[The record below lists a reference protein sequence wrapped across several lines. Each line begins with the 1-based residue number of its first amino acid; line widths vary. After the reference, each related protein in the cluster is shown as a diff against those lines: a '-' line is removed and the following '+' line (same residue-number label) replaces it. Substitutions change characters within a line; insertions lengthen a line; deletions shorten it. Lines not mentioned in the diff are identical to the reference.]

1 MKIQILSDLH
11 NEFMYSVREI
21 PVTDADV
28 IVLAGDIDVGL
39 KGVQW
44 AIDIS
49 KIHNKPVV
57 YVFGN
62 HEFYHHNMT
71 TVIAESK
78 KLAEGTNVHVLDNDQ
93 LIFSGVRFLGTTLW
107 TNFKACGIDKQ
118 FKAMNYCW
126 RNINDFEIIRYLG
139 YVFTPEQSRDLHD
152 YNIMWLC
159 KCLSK
164 PFQGKT
170 VIITHHAPSLK
181 SCHRDLSLMSAGFI
195 SKLDKLMFKYRINL
209 WIHGHTHEVDDYM
222 IGSTRVVS
230 NQFGYFGGQEVW
242 KFNPTLVIEV

>member
-1 MKIQILSDLH
+1 MKIQVLSDLH

-44 AIDIS
+44 AINIS

-62 HEFYHHNMT
+62 HEYYHQYLPDLMT
-71 TVIAESK
+71 DAKYLTRD
-78 KLAEGTNVHVLDNDQ
+78 TNVHLLENNV
-93 LIFSGVRFLGTTLW
+93 FVYKGVRFLGATLW
-107 TNFKACGIDKQ
+107 TDFCVCGKSKQ
-118 FKAMNYCW
+118 LEAMDYCQHHMSDYDV
-126 RNINDFEIIRYLG
+126 INHGGLM
-139 YVFTPEQSRDLHD
+139 P
-152 YNIMWLC
+152 YNILDVHKASLKWL
-159 KCLSK
+159 KTELSRH
-164 PFQGKT
+164 FVGKT
-170 VIITHHAPSLK
+170 VVITHHAPSLK
-181 SCHRDLSLMSAGFI
+181 SNHYDLTSISAGFV

-209 WIHGHTHEVDDYM
+209 WIHGHTHECDDYM
-222 IGSTRVVS
+222 IGGTRVVS

>member
-11 NEFMYSVREI
+11 NEFLQTHRVISN
-21 PVTDADV
+21 TDADV
-28 IVLAGDIDVGL
+28 IVLAGDIDVGI

-49 KIHNKPVV
+49 KTHNKPVV

-62 HEFYHHNMT
+62 HEFYRHNMT

-78 KLAEGTNVHVLDNDQ
+78 KLVEGTNVHVLDNDE
-93 LIFSGVRFLGTTLW
+93 LIIGNVRFLGTTLW

-126 RNINDFEIIRYLG
+126 RNINDFEQIRYLG
-139 YVFTPEQSRDLHD
+139 CVFTPEQSRDLHD
-152 YNIMWLC
+152 YNIMWLQ
-159 KCLSK
+159 KCLSRQ
-164 PFQGKT
+164 FVGKT
-170 VIITHHAPSLK
+170 VVITHHAPSLK
-181 SCHRDLSLMSAGFI
+181 SCHHDLDLISAGFV
-195 SKLDKLMFKYRINL
+195 SKLDKLMHKYRINL

-222 IGSTRVVS
+222 IGKTRVVS
-230 NQFGYFGGQEVW
+230 NQYGYWGGNEVY
-242 KFNPTLVIEV
+242 KFNPSLVIEV